1 MIVFPQLIQTSLSSL
16 FSYFYVTL
24 NDRRMRHG
32 NFPFQTT
39 VDAHRNVTDFSKMS
53 SVRARFVLNFVSS
66 RNDSFFF
73 LLSKI
78 DKHLNW
84 EWTCDFQQGNE
95 KERSIYL
102 ETEEGNIALRKSN
115 ISARFA
121 RETLRASVKRIERAA
136 WSNRGSVI
144 KITLMRG
151 HGEKRKKK
159 GVRVGGGGRWMYT

>member
-1 MIVFPQLIQTSLSSL
+1 MQLLSKVEEYNRNEGVANILTGRGSLYLYCREIVNQSMIVFPQLIQTSLSSL

-73 LLSKI
+73 SFIENRYRRPFKLRMDLRFLTGKW
-78 DKHLNW
+78 KR
-84 EWTCDFQQGNE
+84 
-95 KERSIYL
+95 KIYL
-102 ETEEGNIALRKSN
+102 SRDRRRKYC
-115 ISARFA
+115 FA
-121 RETLRASVKRIERAA
+121 KIE
-136 WSNRGSVI
+136 
-144 KITLMRG
+144 
-151 HGEKRKKK
+151 
-159 GVRVGGGGRWMYT
+159 Y